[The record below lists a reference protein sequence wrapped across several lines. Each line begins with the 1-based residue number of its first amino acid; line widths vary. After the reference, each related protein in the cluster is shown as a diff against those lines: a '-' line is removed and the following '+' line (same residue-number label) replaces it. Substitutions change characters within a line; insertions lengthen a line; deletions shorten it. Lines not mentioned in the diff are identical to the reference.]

1 MDTRILAYLEDH
13 QADMLR
19 DLRTLVE
26 AESPSTDKVLLDQ
39 AAHVVKEL
47 LVASGFEVSTISQ
60 DTGGDHIRGHLTGA
74 MTEADPIL
82 ILAHYDTVWK
92 AGTLKDIP
100 FSVQDGIIRGPGVFD
115 MKAGLVQAVW
125 AVRALRDVGGIRRPI
140 VFLSNSDEEIGSVHS
155 RRLIEEEARQAAV
168 ALVFEASHHGALKTS
183 RKGTCLY
190 TWHIYGKAAHAG
202 LDPKAGV
209 SAIEELADQVVA
221 LRTLANDAAGTTV
234 NVGVV
239 QGGTRSNVVAA
250 EVTAAIDVRVATAE
264 EAERVIH
271 YMESLQ
277 PRREGIRLEVVGG
290 LNRPPME
297 RTPAVVKVFQMA
309 QEIGRGLGLEL
320 TEASVGGA
328 SDGNFCAALGIPVID
343 GLGAVGNGAH
353 APDEHVLSDTLAIRA
368 ALAAALMAEL

>member
-1 MDTRILAYLEDH
+1 
-13 QADMLR
+13 MLS

-26 AESPSTDKVLLDQ
+26 AESPSTDKMLLDRT
-39 AAHVVKEL
+39 ANVVKDL
-47 LVASGFEVSTISQ
+47 LAASGFEVSTIFQ
-60 DTGGDHIRGHLTGA
+60 NTGGDHIRGRLAGA
-74 MTEADPIL
+74 EAKADSIL

-92 AGTLKDIP
+92 AGTLNDIP
-100 FSVQDGIIRGPGVFD
+100 FSVRDGIIRGPGVFD

-125 AVRALRDVGGIRRPI
+125 AVRALRAVGGIQRPI
-140 VFLSNSDEEIGSVHS
+140 VFLSNSDEEIGSIYS
-155 RRLIEEEARQAAV
+155 RSLIEEEARRAAV

-190 TWHIYGKAAHAG
+190 TWHIYGQAAHAG

-209 SAIEELADQVVA
+209 SAVEELADQVVA
-221 LRTLANDAAGTTV
+221 LRSLANDATGTTV
-234 NVGVV
+234 NVGVI

-250 EVTAAIDVRVATAE
+250 EVTAAIDVRVATSK

-277 PRREGIRLEVVGG
+277 PKREGIRLEVEGG

-297 RTPAVVKVFQMA
+297 RTPSVVKVFHMA
-309 QEIGRGLGLEL
+309 QRIGRELGLEL

-328 SDGNFCAALGIPVID
+328 SDGNFCAAMGVPVVD

-353 APDEHVLSDTLAIRA
+353 APDEHVLSDTMTTRA